1 MEYLPRDFQPQNA
14 GLVCDTPY
22 MRTLGKVEY
31 EQIAGL
37 LINLGQR
44 EGNSWRAVQPEQF
57 NRNALRNAVPGMIRE
72 GYLVQ
77 QPDRRV
83 MLSANALERIA
94 ERYRVRA

>member
-1 MEYLPRDFQPQNA
+1 MEYLPRDFERQETH
-14 GLVCDTPY
+14 LLCSTPY
-22 MRTLGKVEY
+22 GSTLGKTEY

-37 LINLGQR
+37 LIELGQR
-44 EGNSWRAVQPEQF
+44 EGNSWHAVQPEQF

-83 MLSANALERIA
+83 MLSPNALERIA
-94 ERYRVRA
+94 EKYKVGV